1 MTYKVIYHPDVLK
14 EDLSTIPANI
24 KKRIRKAIENR
35 LFTEPILSGK
45 PLRQSLK
52 GHRRIRVG
60 DWRIIYLVEGS
71 TVIVLKVGNR
81 KDVYQKVFRRLR

>member
-1 MTYKVIYHPDVLK
+1 MTYKVVYHPDVLE

-24 KKRIRKAIENR
+24 KNRIRKAIENR

-45 PLRQSLK
+45 PLRHSLK

-60 DWRIIYLVEGS
+60 DWRIVYGVSDRERR
-71 TVIVLKVGNR
+71 VIVVR
-81 KDVYQKVFRRLR
+81 IARRSEKTYRNLS